1 MKRKDFG
8 EIMFSVFL
16 LLLSI
21 FALLYI
27 NSGRQTTISGA
38 QSFDFATI
46 PTLWALILGA
56 LVIVH
61 LVITVIP
68 KKNMPVETS
77 TASQREDTDKK
88 NGKIVR
94 LRTLFTFLALVVY
107 VFLLGKINF
116 FILSFGFLFVMF
128 YILGQRKIWL
138 NTAVSVIGGAI
149 LYLILVVGLQLP
161 I

>member
-27 NSGRQTTISGA
+27 NSGRQATISSA

-61 LVITVIP
+61 LVITVIS

-77 TASQREDTDKK
+77 AASEKGETDKEK
-88 NGKIVR
+88 EKIVR
-94 LRTLFTFLALVVY
+94 LRTLFTFLALVAY
-107 VFLLGKINF
+107 VVLLGKINF

-138 NTAVSVIGGAI
+138 NAAVSVIGGVL
-149 LYLILVVGLQLP
+149 LYLILIVGLQLP
-161 I
+161 L